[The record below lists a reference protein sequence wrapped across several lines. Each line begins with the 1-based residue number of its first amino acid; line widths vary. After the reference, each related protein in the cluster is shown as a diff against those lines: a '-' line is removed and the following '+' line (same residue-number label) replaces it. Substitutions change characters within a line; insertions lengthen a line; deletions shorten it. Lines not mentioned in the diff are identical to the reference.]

1 MQIGV
6 SKSSWLGGRY
16 GVMLLTFVVT
26 AAFVGIWAY
35 QLQKGQERAIAT
47 AEATASN
54 LAQVLEE
61 ANSRTVQSIDL
72 ILKNVA
78 AGMQPGGWVRGG
90 ARKGFLQS
98 LLDEAPH
105 VREVAFAD
113 AAGHITDISRRGDL
127 PNLNISMEPYF
138 LQAKSGFS
146 QSLYV
151 SKPFRGRLLGDPQGG
166 GASAEHWHLIFARAV
181 LDDGGNF
188 VGMAVAV
195 INPGFYQEQTGALEL
210 GEHGAV
216 AYYRY
221 DGELLVRSGRAGLE
235 IGLGNHADHPLF
247 SEYLSKREWGTFR
260 HEADAY
266 HAAPHI
272 ISYRAT
278 TRWPLLVAVILDQG
292 EVLIHWRKE
301 AQGFSV
307 VMAGGLAVLLLLA
320 VVIYRQRAMA
330 EQAEKQLVLLGTALK
345 TSANMV
351 LITDTDAHIVWVN
364 DAFCQQFGYEIHEVI
379 GRNPRIL
386 KSGLVSPTMVKAL
399 WQTILSGRTWS
410 GEFVNKRKDGTLVIV
425 NQTISPI
432 IGPTGEITH
441 FVGIHDDITK
451 RKETEL
457 ELREAKVHAEA
468 ANNVK
473 TQFLANM
480 SHELRTPL
488 NAVLGFSDMMRAET
502 FGPLGHEKYS
512 EYSDDIHA
520 SATHLL
526 TLISDIL
533 DVSKIEV
540 GKMSLSED
548 RVHLADMVESCH
560 KLLRHRAGEKGV
572 KLISRVPSNIPDLLA
587 DQVRVKQIVLNL
599 LTNAIKFT
607 DAAGQ
612 ATLTVE
618 LSEDYS
624 INIRVVDTGV
634 GIAPHELSKVL
645 EPFGQAGEV
654 NNLAREG
661 VGLGLYLVKALMKMH
676 GGYVDVSSTLGVGT
690 SVEVTFPPVRSLMRL
705 EDEIEPEAEKPLP

>member
-1 MQIGV
+1 MQFGV
-6 SKSSWLGGRY
+6 FRSSWLGGRY

-47 AEATASN
+47 AETTASN
-54 LAQVLEE
+54 LAQVLEG
-61 ANSRTVQSIDL
+61 ANSRTVQTIDL

-78 AGMQPGGWVRGG
+78 AGMKPDGWAQGID
-90 ARKGFLQS
+90 RKVFLQS

-105 VREVAFAD
+105 VREVAYAD
-113 AAGHITDISRRGDL
+113 ASGRITDISRRGTFPDL
-127 PNLNISMEPYF
+127 DISQETYF
-138 LQAKSGFS
+138 QQAKNGLS
-146 QSLYV
+146 QPLYI
-151 SKPFRGRLLGDPQGG
+151 SKPLRGRLLGDAPDDGV
-166 GASAEHWHLIFARAV
+166 STERWHLLFARAV
-181 LDDGGNF
+181 VDGAGAF

-195 INPGFYQEQTGALEL
+195 INPGFYREQTGTLDI
-210 GEHGAV
+210 GEHGSV

-221 DGELLVRSGRAGLE
+221 DGELLVRSGRSQLE
-235 IGLGNHADHPLF
+235 VGLGSHADHPLF
-247 SEYLSKREWGTFR
+247 AQHLPAREWGTFR

-266 HAAPHI
+266 YAAPHI

-278 TRWPLLVAVILDQG
+278 TRWPLLVAVILDQS
-292 EVLIHWRKE
+292 ETLAHWRKE
-301 AQGFSV
+301 AQDFSV
-307 VMAGGLAVLLLLA
+307 AMAGGLAVLLLLA
-320 VVIYRQRAMA
+320 MVVYRQRSSA
-330 EQAEKQLVLLGTALK
+330 ERAEKQLMLLGTALK

-351 LITDTDAHIVWVN
+351 LITDTEARIIWVN
-364 DAFCQQFGYEIHEVI
+364 DAFCQQFGYEPDEVI
-379 GRNPRIL
+379 GQNPRIL
-386 KSGLVSPTMVKAL
+386 KSGLVSPTMVREM
-399 WQTILSGRTWS
+399 WQTILSGQTWS
-410 GEFVNKRKDGTLVIV
+410 GEFVNKRKDDTLVIV

-432 IGPTGEITH
+432 LDQGGSVTH

-457 ELREAKVHAEA
+457 ELREAKLHAEA

-488 NAVLGFSDMMRAET
+488 NAVLGFTDMMRMET
-502 FGPLGHEKYS
+502 FGPLGHDKYY
-512 EYSDDIHA
+512 EYSSDIHA

-540 GKMSLSED
+540 GKMELSDD

-572 KLISRVPSNIPDLLA
+572 KLISRVPRNIPDLLA

-607 DAAGQ
+607 PAGGRV
-612 ATLTVE
+612 TLSVD

-624 INIRVVDTGV
+624 ISIRVEDTGV
-634 GIAPHELSKVL
+634 GIAPHDLTKVL

-661 VGLGLYLVKALMKMH
+661 VGLGLYLVKALMGMH
-676 GGYVDVSSTLGVGT
+676 GGNVDMSSTQGIGT
-690 SVEVTFPPVRSLMRL
+690 VVTVTFPPVRSLMAL
-705 EDEIEPEAEKPLP
+705 ETEGEAQKPLP